1 MIKKKVKMDLNRIC
15 AEISLDSLLYNLNS
29 MKNNVGDSDF
39 LCVLKTNA
47 YGMGAVPIARELEK
61 IPYVKGYC
69 TATADEGLSLRKAGI
84 NKPILN
90 LGISFEDSFDD
101 MIRNGIRPAISS
113 YEEAEAFSRHAE
125 ALSITAPIHI
135 AVDTGMNRI
144 GFRPDKNGED
154 AIKKINELPGI
165 EIEGIFTHFARCDE
179 RDKSHA
185 VKQEDLF
192 KSFVNKLNDA
202 GIIIKYAHSANSAAI
217 LEFPPAISSL
227 VRAGVTLY
235 GMWPS
240 DEIDRSFP
248 LKPVMSLKSHVS
260 FVKNVPAG
268 QAISYGGTFVTKRN
282 SIIATI
288 PVGYGDGYPRSLS
301 NKGFVLIHG
310 KKAPITGRVCMDQ
323 LMVDVTD
330 IGSVKPMDEVTLIGR
345 DGSEEITIEELG
357 DLSGRFNYEL
367 SCLLGNRRVP
377 KLYYKDGRL
386 IDTVSEL

>member
-1 MIKKKVKMDLNRIC
+1 MDLNRIC
-15 AEISLDSLLYNLNS
+15 ADISLDSVLYNLES
-29 MKNNVGDSDF
+29 MKKNVGDSDF

-47 YGMGAVPIARELEK
+47 YGMGAVPIAKELEK
-61 IPYVKGYC
+61 VPYVRGYC
-69 TATADEGLSLRKAGI
+69 TASSDEGLALRKAGL
-84 NKPILN
+84 KKMILN
-90 LGISFEDSFDD
+90 LGISFEDSYDD

-113 YEEAEAFSRHAE
+113 FEEAEIFSRHAV
-125 ALSITAPIHI
+125 ALSIKAPLHI

-144 GFRPDKNGED
+144 GFRPDRDGEEE
-154 AIKKINELPGI
+154 IRKINELPGI

-179 RDKSHA
+179 RDKSYA

-192 KSFVNKLNDA
+192 KSFTRKLKDD
-202 GIIIKYAHSANSAAI
+202 GIKIKYAHSANSAAI

-248 LKPVMSLKSHVS
+248 LRTVMSLKSHVT
-260 FVKNVPAG
+260 FVKKVPTG
-268 QAISYGGTFVTKRN
+268 QAIGYGGTFVTERE
-282 SIIATI
+282 SLIATI

-301 NKGFVLIHG
+301 NKGYVLIHG
-310 KKAPITGRVCMDQ
+310 KKAPIVGRICMDQ
-323 LMVDVTD
+323 FMVDVTD

-345 DGSEEITIEELG
+345 DGDEEITIEELG

-377 KLYYKDGRL
+377 KRYFKGRKL
-386 IDTVSEL
+386 VDTVTEL